1 MTASKFGM
9 VALPVVW
16 LGLVLTAAPNA
27 AQSKSVVDGVYT
39 EAQAKRGADAYR
51 KDCSSCHG
59 EGLDGD
65 GFAPGLTGSEF
76 MSSWNG
82 TTVGDLFDRIRLSMP
97 PGSPGALP
105 TKDKADIVAYL
116 LQSSKFPAGQAELAA
131 DVNVLK
137 EIKFELP
144 K

>member
-1 MTASKFGM
+1 MTASKFGL

-16 LGLVLTAAPNA
+16 MALVTASPNA
-27 AQSKSVVDGVYT
+27 AQTKSVVDGMFT
-39 EAQAKRGADAYR
+39 EAQATRGADTYK

-65 GFAPGLTGSEF
+65 GFAPALAGSEF
-76 MSSWNG
+76 LSNWNG

-97 PGSPGALP
+97 PSNPGSVSPQS
-105 TKDKADIVAYL
+105 KADIIAHL
-116 LQSSKFPAGQAELAA
+116 LKSNKYPAGQAELAKEA
-131 DVNVLK
+131 EALK
-137 EIKFELP
+137 DIKIELP

>member
-1 MTASKFGM
+1 MTASTFGL

-16 LGLVLTAAPNA
+16 MALVTAAPNA

-39 EAQAKRGADAYR
+39 EAQATRGADTY
-51 KDCSSCHG
+51 KKNCSSCHG
-59 EGLDGD
+59 DGLDGD

-82 TTVGDLFDRIRLSMP
+82 TTVGDLFDRVRQSMP
-97 PGSPGALP
+97 PSSPGSVPAQA
-105 TKDKADIVAYL
+105 KADIVAYL
-116 LQSSKFPAGQAELAA
+116 LKANKFPAGHAELASESA
-131 DVNVLK
+131 ALK
-137 EIKFELP
+137 DIKFELP

>member
-1 MTASKFGM
+1 MTASTFGL

-16 LGLVLTAAPNA
+16 MALVTAAPNA

-39 EAQAKRGADAYR
+39 EAQATRGADTY
-51 KDCSSCHG
+51 KKNCSSCHG
-59 EGLDGD
+59 DGLDGD

-82 TTVGDLFDRIRLSMP
+82 TTVGDLFDRVRQSMP
-97 PGSPGALP
+97 PSSPGSVPAQG
-105 TKDKADIVAYL
+105 KADIVAYL
-116 LQSSKFPAGQAELAA
+116 LKSNKFPAGQAELASESA
-131 DVNVLK
+131 ALK
-137 EIKFELP
+137 DIKFELP